1 MFPIKNK
8 VMAII
13 VIASMF
19 GLAACDSGNEESEI
33 IVETSLGQ
41 NITKEDFYQ
50 ELKKHHGKEVLDRM
64 VNELVLSNKYKV
76 SEEDIDDEIEKV
88 KNELGDQFGGWLQQ
102 QGFDNEDL
110 FRDFVRMSNLS
121 EKAAFEDIEVSEK
134 EIKEHYNR
142 LKTEIKTQHILVED
156 KETAEEVMTK
166 LDEGADFVDLAKEY
180 SADTSTAEDG
190 GDLGF
195 VSIGQ
200 MIPEFEVAAF
210 KLEMD
215 EVSNPVQTQY
225 GFHIIKVTDE
235 RDKENIEPFEAVE
248 EDIRRELQ
256 SEKFDPTTAQEKINN
271 LLIEA
276 DVDVKLDEFND
287 LFNTDEPD
295 EKG

>member
-1 MFPIKNK
+1 ML
-8 VMAII
+8 
-13 VIASMF
+13 
-19 GLAACDSGNEESEI
+19 GLVACDSGNAESEI
-33 IVETSLGQ
+33 IVETSLDQ

-50 ELKKHHGKEVLDRM
+50 ELKEHYGKEVLDRM
-64 VNELVLSNKYKV
+64 VNELVLSNKYQV
-76 SEEDIDDEIEKV
+76 SEEDIDYEIEKV
-88 KNELGDQFGGWLQQ
+88 KNELGEQFGVWLQQ
-102 QGFDNEDL
+102 QGFENEDL
-110 FRDFVRMSNLS
+110 FHDFVRISNLS

-156 KETAEEVMTK
+156 KETADEVRTK
-166 LDEGADFVDLAKEY
+166 LDKGADFIDLAKEY
-180 SADTSTAEDG
+180 STDSSTAEDG

-210 KLEMD
+210 KLEID
-215 EVSNPVQTQY
+215 EVSDPVQTQY

-235 RDKENIEPFEAVE
+235 RDKENIETFNEME

-256 SEKFDPTTAQEKINN
+256 SEKFDPTKAQEKIDN
-271 LLIEA
+271 LLTEA

-287 LFNTDEPD
+287 LFNMEEPD
-295 EKG
+295 QEG

>member
-1 MFPIKNK
+1 ML
-8 VMAII
+8 
-13 VIASMF
+13 
-19 GLAACDSGNEESEI
+19 GLVACDSGNAESEI
-33 IVETSLGQ
+33 IVETSLDQ

-50 ELKKHHGKEVLDRM
+50 ELKEHYGKEVLDRM
-64 VNELVLSNKYKV
+64 VNELVLSNKYQV
-76 SEEDIDDEIEKV
+76 SEEDIDYEIEKV
-88 KNELGDQFGGWLQQ
+88 KNELGEQFGVWLQQ
-102 QGFDNEDL
+102 QGFENEDL
-110 FRDFVRMSNLS
+110 FRDFVRISNLS

-156 KETAEEVMTK
+156 KETADEVRTK
-166 LDEGADFVDLAKEY
+166 LDKGADFIDLAKEY
-180 SADTSTAEDG
+180 STDSSTAEDG

-210 KLEMD
+210 KLEID
-215 EVSNPVQTQY
+215 EVSDPVQTQY

-235 RDKENIEPFEAVE
+235 RDKENIETFNEME

-256 SEKFDPTTAQEKINN
+256 SEKFDPTKAQEKIDN
-271 LLIEA
+271 LLTEA

-287 LFNTDEPD
+287 LFNMEEPD
-295 EKG
+295 QEG